1 MLYNHRKQT
10 ESGGG
15 EKVRL
20 NADQGA
26 TRSSRVDQHTVLL
39 NFFQEVLF
47 HVSCTFSYCFLVNL
61 LRLLPLNPH
70 TAMCYLGEL

>member
-15 EKVRL
+15 ESEKVRGGGRKRWL

-39 NFFQEVLF
+39 NFFQEAKSCFIFLALF
-47 HVSCTFSYCFLVNL
+47 LIAFL
-61 LRLLPLNPH
+61 
-70 TAMCYLGEL
+70 

>member
-10 ESGGG
+10 ESGGGGGG

-39 NFFQEVLF
+39 NFFQEAKSCFIFLALF
-47 HVSCTFSYCFLVNL
+47 LIAFL
-61 LRLLPLNPH
+61 
-70 TAMCYLGEL
+70 

>member
-15 EKVRL
+15 GGKVRL

-39 NFFQEVLF
+39 NFFQEAKSCFIFLALF
-47 HVSCTFSYCFLVNL
+47 LIAFL
-61 LRLLPLNPH
+61 
-70 TAMCYLGEL
+70 